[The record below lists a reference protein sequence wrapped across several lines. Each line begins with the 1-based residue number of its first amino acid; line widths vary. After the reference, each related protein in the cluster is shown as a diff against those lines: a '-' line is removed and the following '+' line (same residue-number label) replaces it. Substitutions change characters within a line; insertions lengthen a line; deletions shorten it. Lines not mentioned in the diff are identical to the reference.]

1 MFWFT
6 TNCGDNTEEGVSYL
20 CMASIGLDHL
30 INKWNLVCNWIFFYT
45 FVKTMVISIDLCFV
59 PTYFLFITYYFKW
72 WSTIFLTMIK
82 FPPNPDPFPAPSL
95 WSVTLYHCSVPGR
108 DDPPR
113 EPPSASAWLRRTSPT
128 SSRNTASRTA
138 TTAATRTAT
147 SLVSVP
153 TSLTNIYHS
162 RVQRANVPRCSG
174 VWL

>member
-1 MFWFT
+1 
-6 TNCGDNTEEGVSYL
+6 
-20 CMASIGLDHL
+20 
-30 INKWNLVCNWIFFYT
+30 
-45 FVKTMVISIDLCFV
+45 
-59 PTYFLFITYYFKW
+59 
-72 WSTIFLTMIK
+72 MIK

-153 TSLTNIYHS
+153 TSLTNIYLS
-162 RVQRANVPRCSG
+162 RVQRAKVSRCSG
-174 VWL
+174 FWLEVSQPEVNNDNIYIYPACVIDSTYNYAKLQTSERFEMK